1 MAGCAR
7 PGDAGCHRDQG
18 GLGRRGARVNAVI
31 QAYRFALD
39 PTPEQDVVL
48 RSHCGGQRFAFNWGP
63 ALVTAVVD
71 QREAEASYGIPGAEP
86 APAAAWAAKSKEA
99 YSSGLANLVTA
110 LGNYASRSGKRRG
123 PKVRFPRF
131 KGKQK
136 TLS

>member
-48 RSHCGGQRFAFNWGP
+48 RSHCGGQRFAFDWGL
-63 ALVTAVVD
+63 ALVTAVMD
-71 QREAEASYGIPGAEP
+71 QRTAEASYGIGEAELTP
-86 APAAAWAAKSKEA
+86 SMSWSA
-99 YSSGLANLVTA
+99 YSL
-110 LGNYASRSGKRRG
+110 R
-123 PKVRFPRF
+123 
-131 KGKQK
+131 K
-136 TLS
+136 TWNQAKDTVAPWW